1 MKEGLRMNYTI
12 NEIMPKDNRKSFY
25 GKAVV
30 FHFDNGTEALRSYNT
45 IVAVRDAQR
54 NVYRTWDGW
63 SATTGRHIK
72 AFLDMN
78 KNEFAKLPYHCDL
91 YDILSKCGVDDIVGF
106 LKYVCEY
113 DDEDLK
119 PYYYNVAR

>member
-1 MKEGLRMNYTI
+1 MKEGSRMNYTT
-12 NEIMPKDNRKSFY
+12 NEIMPKDNRKSFC

-45 IVAVRDAQR
+45 IVAVRDAKG

-63 SATTGRHIK
+63 SVTTGRHIK

-78 KNEFAKLPYHCDL
+78 KNEFTKLSYHCSL
-91 YDILSKCGVDDIVGF
+91 HNVLVACGVDDTVGF
-106 LKYVCEY
+106 LKYVCNY
-113 DDEDLK
+113 DDKDLK
-119 PYYYNVAR
+119 PYYYNVVR